1 MSAWMGRR
9 AFGAALAGLA
19 ACAREASE
27 RAPEQELVV
36 FAAASLRE
44 VFTELARAFERANT
58 NVRLA
63 LQCAGTQELRA
74 QLEHGARADV
84 FASADTHH
92 ADALARAGLLDPPLP
107 FARGGLAIVVARE
120 ARARIASLSGLAEA
134 ERIVVGAR
142 ESPIG
147 RYTEALLE
155 RADTRL
161 GGGFRA
167 RVEVRVVSREPSV
180 KQVLAKVR
188 LGEADAGVV
197 YASDLVGL
205 DDVGVVSIPPEL
217 DVAVTYPIA
226 RVTRAMNPE
235 LAARFVAL
243 ARSEEARPLLVARG
257 LTPAP

>member
-1 MSAWMGRR
+1 
-9 AFGAALAGLA
+9 
-19 ACAREASE
+19 
-27 RAPEQELVV
+27 V
-36 FAAASLRE
+36 F
-44 VFTELARAFERANT
+44 VELARVFESTHASAR
-58 NVRLA
+58 VA

-84 FASADTHH
+84 FASADPLH

-120 ARARIASLSGLAEA
+120 ARARIASLSALAEA
-134 ERIVVGAR
+134 DRIVVGAR

-147 RYTEALLE
+147 RYTEALLA
-155 RADTRL
+155 RADSRL

-167 RVEVRVVSREPSV
+167 RVEARVVSREPSV

-205 DDVGVVSIPPEL
+205 DDVGVVAVPAEL

-226 RVTRAMNPE
+226 RVARAAHPE
-235 LAARFVAL
+235 LAAAFIDL
-243 ARSEEARPLLVARG
+243 ARSEQAHSTLAARG
-257 LTPAP
+257 LAPAP